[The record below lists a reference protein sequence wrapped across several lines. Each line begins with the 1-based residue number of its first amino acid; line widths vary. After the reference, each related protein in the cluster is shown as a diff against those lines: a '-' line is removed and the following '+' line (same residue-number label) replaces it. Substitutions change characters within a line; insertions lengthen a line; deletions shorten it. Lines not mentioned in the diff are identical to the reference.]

1 MGRRTV
7 ADSWHLQQAWNAL
20 LIKGGPEYLPLVVR
34 TNHVLPL
41 FEKPAW
47 FRRKL
52 NAGQVPGD
60 QVVLGGV
67 WFCARNNFVSWLQG
81 EEQPAIELCQIDL
94 TIEEV
99 AELLSITS
107 QQVVTWIDIGALPVQ
122 DGPDHRVV
130 PREALQ
136 KLLYRQAGEPR
147 MGDY

>member
-7 ADSWHLQQAWNAL
+7 ADTWHLQQAWNAL
-20 LIKGGPEYLPLVVR
+20 MLNGGPECLPPVVR

-67 WFCARNNFVSWLQG
+67 WFCARENFVCWLKG
-81 EEQPAIELCQIDL
+81 AEQPTIDICK
-94 TIEEV
+94 TDPSIGEV
-99 AELLSITS
+99 AELLNITP
-107 QQVVTWIDIGALPVQ
+107 QQVLSWIEIGALPVQ
-122 DGPDHRVV
+122 DGTDQRIV
-130 PREALQ
+130 PREALRE
-136 KLLYRQAGEPR
+136 LLYRQAGEPR
-147 MGDY
+147 RGDY